1 LTKTIEITITPKG
14 ETKVETKGFT
24 GGSCRE
30 ASRLI
35 EQALG
40 EKAGEQM
47 TAEFYQAERS
57 GKLSKRR
64 GKGHRRSP

>member
-1 LTKTIEITITPKG
+1 MMSKTIEITVSPTG

-40 EKAGEQM
+40 EKTAEQM
-47 TAEFYQAERS
+47 TGEFYQDQTASQRQQTQ
-57 GKLSKRR
+57 G
-64 GKGHRRSP
+64 

>member
-1 LTKTIEITITPKG
+1 VKCIEITISTKG

-47 TAEFYQAERS
+47 TGEFYQAESVRQAQQT
-57 GKLSKRR
+57 
-64 GKGHRRSP
+64 KG